1 MRAENMPMPN
11 DLYYKV
17 LNHFQTIL
25 EPGTLHSHLAL
36 PPTPT
41 SQPLLPQAA
50 FFDHVIINQNQ
61 FSASRRSVSYADAV
75 VAVRI
80 NGQLWVGEL
89 VDIFVIKQMVVG
101 VHRLG
106 HVHWF
111 KPSKVDTINT
121 VWDE

>member
-1 MRAENMPMPN
+1 MPMPN

-25 EPGTLHSHLAL
+25 APGSLHSHLAM

-50 FFDHVIINQNQ
+50 FFDNVIIDQNQ
-61 FSASRRSVSYADAV
+61 FSASRRSASYADAV
-75 VAVRI
+75 VALRI

-89 VDIFVIKQMVVG
+89 MDIFVIKQTVIGM
-101 VHRLG
+101 HRLG

-111 KPSKVDTINT
+111 VPAKIDLVDT
-121 VWDE
+121 VWHE

>member
-1 MRAENMPMPN
+1 
-11 DLYYKV
+11 
-17 LNHFQTIL
+17 
-25 EPGTLHSHLAL
+25 LAL

-101 VHRLG
+101 VHQLG